1 MFSLGTLNFEGLCP
15 TFLYLQEQSKL
26 MKRLFS
32 TTFALT
38 ALATTILVGASL
50 PIISQFTQPAVAQTA
65 TAPKPLVLKLSQ
77 SKKVADKKGFKLVP
91 ITKAVPGD
99 VIVYKIAANNIS
111 TKPINKLVINQK
123 IRPGTTYVLSSAT
136 PIKGAEL
143 TFSTDGGK
151 TYTTTPL
158 VAKKPAPASNY
169 TNVRWAFVSSI
180 APKSQSDLSYEVK
193 VR

>member
-1 MFSLGTLNFEGLCP
+1 
-15 TFLYLQEQSKL
+15 

-50 PIISQFTQPAVAQTA
+50 PVISQLTQPAVAQTA
-65 TAPKPLVLKLSQ
+65 VAPKPIVLKLSQ

-91 ITKAVPGD
+91 ITKALPGD
-99 VIVYKIAANNIS
+99 VIVYSIAANNIS

-123 IRPGTTYVLSSAT
+123 IRPGTSYVLSSAT
-136 PIKGAEL
+136 PIKGTDL

-151 TYTTTPL
+151 TYTAAP
-158 VAKKPAPASNY
+158 VIAKKPAPADSY
-169 TNVRWAFVSSI
+169 TNVRWVFTGSV
-180 APKSQSDLSYEVK
+180 APKSQNALSYEVK